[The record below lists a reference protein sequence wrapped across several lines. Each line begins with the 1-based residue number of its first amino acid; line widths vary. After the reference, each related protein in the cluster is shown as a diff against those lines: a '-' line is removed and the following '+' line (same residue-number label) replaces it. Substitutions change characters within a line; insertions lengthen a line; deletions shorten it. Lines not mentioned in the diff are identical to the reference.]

1 MHHSLTVWLLLMV
14 VVAVSFFLSGLE
26 AGLFALNPVRIRT
39 WMRQGRSGAAQLHR
53 FLQDTE
59 GFLWTILVGNT
70 LANCVAVVLAMLLML
85 QVFGDRPLLLL
96 GGFVLGV
103 FVFHAMADLLPK
115 MIFQTYPN
123 RLCLLAVR
131 PFRFLHALLSP
142 LVGML
147 QLASRLLMPRDESPQ
162 GHGLA
167 SSREEFRLTL
177 QEAPEGLTS
186 DERLMIGRVLDLRSV
201 KVGELATPMAK
212 VVTVEAGA
220 TLGEVLALARKHRV
234 SRLPVWEPGEDRRGR
249 RRIAGVI
256 SLKTFLFQSGLNPKR
271 KAAELLKS
279 ALFLAEESRADE
291 ALQRMRRSGQR
302 LAIVLGNGR
311 REVGV
316 VSLEDLLRYLFGE
329 VKI

>member
-1 MHHSLTVWLLLMV
+1 MHDALVWSLLLLGFV
-14 VVAVSFFLSGLE
+14 VVSFFLSGLE

-39 WMRQGRSGAAQLHR
+39 WMRQGRPGAAQLHR

-70 LANCVAVVLAMLLML
+70 LANCVAVVLAMLLLL
-85 QVFGDRPLLLL
+85 QTVGNRPAWLL

-103 FVFHAMADLLPK
+103 FLFHAMADLLPK

-131 PFRFLHALLSP
+131 PFRVLHTLLSP
-142 LVGML
+142 LVGLL
-147 QLASRLLMPRDESPQ
+147 QFASRLLMPRDESRQ

-177 QEAPEGLTS
+177 QETSEGLTS
-186 DERLMIGRVLDLRSV
+186 DERQMIGRVLDLRSV

-212 VVTVEAGA
+212 VVSVNADA
-220 TLGEVLALARKHRV
+220 PLSEVLALAKERRV
-234 SRLPVWEPGEDRRGR
+234 TRLPVWEASEGSRRGR
-249 RRIAGVI
+249 RIAGMI
-256 SLKTFLFQSGLNPKR
+256 SLKRLLYQTDLNPKR
-271 KAAELLKS
+271 KAAEFLKS
-279 ALFLAEESRADE
+279 ALFVPEESRADQ

-302 LAIVLGNGR
+302 LAIVLGSER
-311 REVGV
+311 REVGI

-329 VKI
+329 VRV